1 MGRGGSSAPS
11 SLRDPACDTMPGYV
25 RLLRTGEL
33 LHRAQALEA
42 KLRRCDLCP
51 RGCGVDRT
59 AGRTGFCGVDARL
72 KVAAINLHPWEEPP
86 VSGTRGSGT
95 IFFSG
100 CTLRCIYC
108 QNYPIS
114 QMGVG
119 RHMSPN
125 ELAGQMIALQEKGA
139 HNINLV
145 TSTHQM
151 AGFVRALAT
160 AAQDGL
166 RIPVLYNTSGY
177 ESLET
182 LSLLNGIVD
191 IYLPDIKYS
200 DPEVAHTLSAARDYV
215 FHNRRALAAMW
226 EQVGPL
232 RTDPLGIARRGMIVR
247 HLVLPEDLSGT
258 RDCLSFLARRLGTG
272 VWVSLMNQYFPAHK
286 GHATPPLDRKV
297 SEEEYEAA
305 FEALTSL
312 GLLEGFTQEC

>member
-1 MGRGGSSAPS
+1 MR
-11 SLRDPACDTMPGYV
+11 
-25 RLLRTGEL
+25 
-33 LHRAQALEA
+33 RAQMLEA
-42 KLRRCDLCP
+42 KLKSCDLCP
-51 RGCGVDRT
+51 RGCAVDRT
-59 AGRTGFCGVDARL
+59 AGRTGFCGVDGRL

-86 VSGTRGSGT
+86 ISGTRGSGT

-119 RHMSPN
+119 RQMSAD
-125 ELAGQMIALQEKGA
+125 ELASQMLWLQEKGA

-151 AGFVRALAT
+151 AGFVRALT
-160 AAQDGL
+160 KAAQNGL
-166 RIPVLYNTSGY
+166 KIPVLYNTSGY

-182 LSLLNGIVD
+182 LSILDGVVD

-200 DPEVAHTLSAARDYV
+200 DPEVAQMLSGTSDYV
-215 FHNRRALAAMW
+215 FHNRRALARMW
-226 EQVGPL
+226 NQVGPV
-232 RTDPLGIARRGMIVR
+232 RTDRLGIVQKGMIVR
-247 HLVLPEDLSGT
+247 HLVLPGDLSGT
-258 RDCLSFLARRLGTG
+258 RECLSFLARGLGAN

-286 GHATPPLDRKV
+286 GRSTPPLDRKV

-305 FEALTSL
+305 FRALTEL
-312 GLLEGFTQEC
+312 GLMEGFAQEC